1 MKATTIKSD
10 KFIEDL
16 ITSIIDLFKDNPDIN
31 EVTCNKGDD
40 EVIPRTFFLKGDKL
54 FCRSQVVDMKVE
66 HEVTPDSF
74 HRWDYIHYAK
84 AIYSEMEDM
93 KSYQYED
100 EQGHI
105 LNPDGTLKY
114 EVYE

>member
-1 MKATTIKSD
+1 MTYIKSD

-16 ITSIIDLFKDNPDIN
+16 LTAIIDLFKDNPDIK

-40 EVIPRTFFLKGDKL
+40 KYSPRTFLIKGDKL
-54 FCRSQVVDMKVE
+54 FCKCKVADMDFE

-74 HRWDYIHYAK
+74 HRYDYLHYAK
-84 AIYSEMEDM
+84 VIYSEMEDM

-114 EVYE
+114 KVYE